1 MTERRT
7 SERRQAE
14 PRWRSG
20 GVYVGPPRIPIRGP
34 HAGGRKYDILTA
46 LAVMGLSGTPADR
59 CTALR
64 LIAMITARYDWT
76 SDSVAV
82 GQAELARLWATSLR
96 TVKREMKRLMNSGL
110 LVCLA
115 AGVRGRVG
123 VYRLDPAALRRLT
136 EGSWARVGPDFAE
149 RMGVGPEAGLGA
161 EQGADVVR
169 VTFGSERGSARG
181 SEPEEAHAE
190 GEGDEPEWARLQGQ
204 LRAADPAIHAAW
216 FARLS
221 FGGREGD
228 EVRIDAP
235 SRFVASYVETHLA
248 PALTAATQRCYGAR
262 ARLVLRVAGGG

>member
-1 MTERRT
+1 MTEPRM
-7 SERRQAE
+7 SEDLQAE

-20 GVYVGPPRIPIRGP
+20 EIRARPPRTSIRGP

-46 LAVMGLSGTPADR
+46 LAATGLSGTTADR

-96 TVKREMKRLMNSGL
+96 TVKREMGRLTASGL

-115 AGVRGRVG
+115 PGVRGRVG

-136 EGSWARVGPDFAE
+136 EGSWARVGSDFAE
-149 RMGVGPEAGLGA
+149 RMGAAPEAGKGA
-161 EQGADVVR
+161 GQGADVVR
-169 VTFGSERGSARG
+169 VAFGSERGPARVA
-181 SEPEEAHAE
+181 EPEEDRAE
-190 GEGDEPEWARLQGQ
+190 GEGGEWARLQRQ
-204 LRAADPAIHAAW
+204 LRAADPAAHAAW

-221 FGGREGD
+221 YGGREGD

-248 PALTAATQRCYGAR
+248 ALLTAAARRCYGAR
-262 ARLVLRVAGGG
+262 IRLVLGVAGGG